1 MVTGDKLLA
10 GWLFNPHT
18 NTWSTLDPPGAVTN
32 CAVSMTAQAGALV
45 ALCTVDTVPVAVLRL
60 PGETTWRSYPLPS
73 GITAS
78 PNVVWTGKRL
88 FIWGGAFPPTTMC
101 PPPTP
106 ETAPMPSARA
116 SALPPAG
123 EGRPTSASAWC
134 AFRRSPSTALSD
146 AVAMPRY
153 ERQPAN
159 DPRAGP

>member
-88 FIWGGAFPPTTMC
+88 FIWGGAFPSTTMC

-116 SALPPAG
+116 PLFRRPGRVAQHRLPPGAHS
-123 EGRPTSASAWC
+123 EEV
-134 AFRRSPSTALSD
+134 RRRLS
-146 AVAMPRY
+146 VTRWL
-153 ERQPAN
+153 
-159 DPRAGP
+159 